1 MFDQEAVRRAE
12 RRIAG
17 GVIDHSSE
25 ELKKAAAQINK
36 VAKRIQARMIIEDMI
51 FPREEPSYS
60 RLVSTARMAP
70 SSIIT
75 DGTLTFRPFTPLFDV
90 ITSPYAVET
99 KKLFR
104 EEKRGF
110 WRRLWDGLTDL
121 NQWPYSRLEYY
132 EMEVPAIVI
141 DRRNNRII
149 CHPSLERDI
158 KKVVDAEGAVR

>member
-1 MFDQEAVRRAE
+1 MFDQEAVRRTE
-12 RRIAG
+12 RRIAD
-17 GVIDHSSE
+17 GVIDLSSE

-36 VAKRIQARMIIEDMI
+36 AAKRIQARMI

-60 RLVSTARMAP
+60 PLVSTARMAP

-75 DGTLTFRPFTPLFDV
+75 DPLTFRPFTPLFDV
-90 ITSPYAVET
+90 ITSPYVVET
-99 KKLFR
+99 KTLSR
-104 EEKRGF
+104 EGKRVF

-121 NQWPYSRLEYY
+121 NQWPYSRIEYY
-132 EMEVPAIVI
+132 GIEVPAIVI

-158 KKVVDAEGAVR
+158 KKAVS